1 MSFPEN
7 LNLVGRVCGQECKEK
22 AMCVSSILK
31 PIRKLTRG
39 LLGISKPKAPVEPPE
54 AAEAR
59 QMKKDMIAEQEQKQ
73 ADERQERL
81 KTQVRRKRRGG
92 QGKRSLITGQGGGI
106 GYFDETL

>member
-7 LNLVGRVCGQECKEK
+7 LNLVGKVYGQECKEK
-22 AMCVSSILK
+22 AMCTSSILK
-31 PIRKLTRG
+31 PFRKLTRG

-59 QMKKDMIAEQEQKQ
+59 QMKKEQIAEQEQRQ

-81 KTQVRRKRRGG
+81 KTQIRAKKRRGK
-92 QGKRSLITGQGGGI
+92 GKRSLITGQGGGI